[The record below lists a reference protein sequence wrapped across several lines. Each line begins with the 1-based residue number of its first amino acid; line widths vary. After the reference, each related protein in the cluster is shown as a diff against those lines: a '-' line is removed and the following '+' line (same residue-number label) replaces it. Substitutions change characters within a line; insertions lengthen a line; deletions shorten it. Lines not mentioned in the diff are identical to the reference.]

1 MIDSRS
7 ALAVAALVL
16 AGSLAVQVNAGAP
29 TTDDAE
35 AAVAADLDQSP
46 DEELPLGDLSGEG
59 RWSVLTDNLRWALDV
74 AGRLDVNT
82 RDGSLTH
89 VEFVGIDLHKVVS
102 TSKRDIGTLL
112 IQLYGKGVDGDWKY
126 TTRLLYFNYLASGGG
141 GFNIRIGHIL
151 VPYGLNLPSRTPGS
165 LRQYITGRDIGFK
178 ADWGA
183 SVNGVLPA
191 WNYEISLT
199 RGSGVDFK
207 SHDSPYLVSGR
218 VGSSFGR
225 PLVAGLSALYGD
237 VLGKQGVVRKARVGA
252 DVRWLGGPVD
262 VRAEVSYGS
271 DDRTTDVLNTF
282 GEISWWSP
290 EESFMAYVQG
300 RFFMTKPA
308 NDWQE
313 TSYLT
318 VGARIHVLRH
328 IWLSADYRYGFTRDS
343 RAQKPD
349 VFRAQLRYRFF

>member
-1 MIDSRS
+1 M
-7 ALAVAALVL
+7 
-16 AGSLAVQVNAGAP
+16 
-29 TTDDAE
+29 
-35 AAVAADLDQSP
+35 
-46 DEELPLGDLSGEG
+46 LPE
-59 RWSVLTDNLRWALDV
+59 
-74 AGRLDVNT
+74 
-82 RDGSLTH
+82 
-89 VEFVGIDLHKVVS
+89 
-102 TSKRDIGTLL
+102 
-112 IQLYGKGVDGDWKY
+112 
-126 TTRLLYFNYLASGGG
+126 
-141 GFNIRIGHIL
+141 
-151 VPYGLNLPSRTPGS
+151 
-165 LRQYITGRDIGFK
+165 
-178 ADWGA
+178 
-183 SVNGVLPA
+183 

-218 VGSSFGR
+218 VGSSMER
-225 PLVAGLSALYGD
+225 PLVVGLSALYGD
-237 VLGKQGVVRKARVGA
+237 VLGKKGVVRKARVGA

-262 VRAEVSYGS
+262 VRAELSYGR

-282 GEISWWSP
+282 AEISWWSP
-290 EESFMAYVQG
+290 EESVMAYVQG

-328 IWLSADYRYGFTRDS
+328 IWLSAEYRHGFTRDS